1 MVDDMFNMLVNY
13 DMKIPASDQVK
24 LDDLNQARSGF
35 TESMELAGEF
45 VEAHKAEMMKSLKVG
60 VTDLEEALFKIQ
72 TSLNDGVYVQ
82 ADAEPGDV
90 LDELAKV
97 RKALDEHGA
106 CCALY
111 KKYQALF
118 GIPSAPSPTSNSPP
132 TSTRASSTRGTRC
145 IASASTANRG
155 WKTRARR
162 SISRQSIT
170 RWTTLSPAR
179 TRCSSSAATIRL

>member
-1 MVDDMFNMLVNY
+1 MTRRT
-13 DMKIPASDQVK
+13 S
-24 LDDLNQARSGF
+24 
-35 TESMELAGEF
+35 
-45 VEAHKAEMMKSLKVG
+45 
-60 VTDLEEALFKIQ
+60 EEALFKIQ

-118 GIPSAPSPTSNSPP
+118 GIPVGAFSNLEFATNEYQSKFD
-132 TSTRASSTRGTRC
+132 SWDARC